1 LQNSNLII
9 ADSSELIVKG
19 LRSILEPFVKN
30 EILFAVNFIELKEI
44 IKNLKNV
51 FLVIDYTSQGFS
63 LEELVELKNNYPK
76 KTFYY
81 DESEV
86 LNNKGNFFE
95 EILSKSFFE
104 NEKLIIISRS
114 TDKITSIIEEIL
126 EKKIDDLVL
135 ILNSGSLEKR
145 SKLRLLFEKNKEI
158 ICIAFYED
166 NNQTLSSMANQFFRN
181 NKIQISQQSIN
192 LIINRCR
199 GDRQNLKNELNKI
212 ESFIKNKKKIE
223 ISEILQLTNL
233 AENYSVTEL
242 VDNCLAKNKNKTLNI
257 LNENNYNLED
267 CIIVIRTMLAKSKR
281 LLKLF
286 QEIKISNN
294 IDSAISSIKPPIF
307 WKDKQIVKDQIN
319 KWSYKKIELL
329 IFRINEIELLIKKN
343 SSISLS
349 VLSDFIIEQASTAS
363 N

>member
-1 LQNSNLII
+1 MII
-9 ADSSELIVKG
+9 KSFELNKIDLKKNNFFLFYGENEG
-19 LRSILEPFVKN
+19 LK
-30 EILFAVNFIELKEI
+30 KEI
-44 IKNLKNV
+44 IESN
-51 FLVIDYTSQGFS
+51 F
-63 LEELVELKNNYPK
+63 KNNYPK

-81 DESEV
+81 DESEI

-166 NNQTLSSMANQFFRN
+166 NNQTLSSMASQFFRN
-181 NKIQISQQSIN
+181 NKIQISQQAIN

-212 ESFIKNKKKIE
+212 ESFIENKTRIE

-307 WKDKQIVKDQIN
+307 WKDKKIVNDQIN
-319 KWSYKKIELL
+319 KWSHKNIELL
-329 IFRINEIELLIKKN
+329 IFKINEIELLIKKN

>member
-1 LQNSNLII
+1 MII
-9 ADSSELIVKG
+9 KSFELNKIDFKKNNFFLFYGENEG
-19 LRSILEPFVKN
+19 LK
-30 EILFAVNFIELKEI
+30 KEI
-44 IKNLKNV
+44 IENN
-51 FLVIDYTSQGFS
+51 F
-63 LEELVELKNNYPK
+63 KNNYPK

-86 LNNKGNFFE
+86 LNNKSNFFE

-104 NEKLIIISRS
+104 NEKLIIINRS

-126 EKKIDDLVL
+126 EKEINDLVL

-166 NNQTLSSMANQFFRN
+166 NNQTLSSMASQFFRN
-181 NKIQISQQSIN
+181 NKIQISQQAIN

-212 ESFIKNKKKIE
+212 ESFIKNKKRIE

-319 KWSYKKIELL
+319 KWSHKNIELL

>member
-1 LQNSNLII
+1 MII
-9 ADSSELIVKG
+9 KSFELNKIDLKKNNFFLFYGENEG
-19 LRSILEPFVKN
+19 LK
-30 EILFAVNFIELKEI
+30 KEI
-44 IKNLKNV
+44 IESN
-51 FLVIDYTSQGFS
+51 F
-63 LEELVELKNNYPK
+63 KNNYPK

-86 LNNKGNFFE
+86 LNNKSNFFE

-166 NNQTLSSMANQFFRN
+166 NNQTLSSLASQFFRN
-181 NKIQISQQSIN
+181 NKIQISQQAIN

>member
-1 LQNSNLII
+1 MIIKSFELNKVNLKKNNFFLFYG
-9 ADSSELIVKG
+9 ENEG
-19 LRSILEPFVKN
+19 LK
-30 EILFAVNFIELKEI
+30 KEI
-44 IKNLKNV
+44 IESN
-51 FLVIDYTSQGFS
+51 F
-63 LEELVELKNNYPK
+63 KNNYPK

-181 NKIQISQQSIN
+181 NKIQISQQAIN

-212 ESFIKNKKKIE
+212 ESFIKNKKRIE

-319 KWSYKKIELL
+319 KWSHKNIELL
-329 IFRINEIELLIKKN
+329 IFKINEIELLIKKN

>member
-1 LQNSNLII
+1 MII
-9 ADSSELIVKG
+9 KSFELNKIDFKKNNFFLFYGENEG
-19 LRSILEPFVKN
+19 LK
-30 EILFAVNFIELKEI
+30 KEI
-44 IKNLKNV
+44 IENN
-51 FLVIDYTSQGFS
+51 F
-63 LEELVELKNNYPK
+63 KNNYPK

-86 LNNKGNFFE
+86 LNNKINFFE

-114 TDKITSIIEEIL
+114 TDKITSIIEEIQ
-126 EKKIDDLVL
+126 EKKINDLVL

-166 NNQTLSSMANQFFRN
+166 NNQTLSSIASQFFRN
-181 NKIQISQQSIN
+181 NKIQISQQAIN

-212 ESFIKNKKKIE
+212 ESFIKNKKRIE

-319 KWSYKKIELL
+319 KWSHKNIELL

>member
-1 LQNSNLII
+1 MII
-9 ADSSELIVKG
+9 KSFELNKIDLKKNNFFLFYGENEG
-19 LRSILEPFVKN
+19 LK
-30 EILFAVNFIELKEI
+30 KEI
-44 IKNLKNV
+44 IENN
-51 FLVIDYTSQGFS
+51 F
-63 LEELVELKNNYPK
+63 KNNYPK

-86 LNNKGNFFE
+86 LNNKSNFFE

-114 TDKITSIIEEIL
+114 TDKITSVIEEIL
-126 EKKIDDLVL
+126 EKKINDLVL

-166 NNQTLSSMANQFFRN
+166 NNQTLSSMASQFFRN
-181 NKIQISQQSIN
+181 NKIQISQQAIN

-212 ESFIKNKKKIE
+212 ESFIKNKKRIE

-233 AENYSVTEL
+233 AENYSVTDL

-257 LNENNYNLED
+257 WLTRSRKAY
-267 CIIVIRTMLAKSKR
+267 
-281 LLKLF
+281 
-286 QEIKISNN
+286 
-294 IDSAISSIKPPIF
+294 
-307 WKDKQIVKDQIN
+307 
-319 KWSYKKIELL
+319 
-329 IFRINEIELLIKKN
+329 
-343 SSISLS
+343 
-349 VLSDFIIEQASTAS
+349 
-363 N
+363 

>member
-1 LQNSNLII
+1 MII
-9 ADSSELIVKG
+9 KSFELNKIDLKKNNFFLFYGENEG
-19 LRSILEPFVKN
+19 LK
-30 EILFAVNFIELKEI
+30 KEI
-44 IKNLKNV
+44 IESN
-51 FLVIDYTSQGFS
+51 F
-63 LEELVELKNNYPK
+63 KNNYPK

-166 NNQTLSSMANQFFRN
+166 NNQTLSSIASQFFRN
-181 NKIQISQQSIN
+181 NKIQISQQAIN

-212 ESFIKNKKKIE
+212 ESFIKNKKRIE

-319 KWSYKKIELL
+319 KWSHKNIELL
-329 IFRINEIELLIKKN
+329 IFKINEIELLIKKN

>member
-1 LQNSNLII
+1 MII
-9 ADSSELIVKG
+9 KSFELNKIDLKKNNFFLFYGENEG
-19 LRSILEPFVKN
+19 LK
-30 EILFAVNFIELKEI
+30 KEI
-44 IKNLKNV
+44 IESN
-51 FLVIDYTSQGFS
+51 F
-63 LEELVELKNNYPK
+63 KNNYPK

-86 LNNKGNFFE
+86 LNNKSNFFE

-166 NNQTLSSMANQFFRN
+166 NNQTLSSLASQFFRN
-181 NKIQISQQSIN
+181 NKIQISQQAIN

-212 ESFIKNKKKIE
+212 ESFIKNKKRIE

-294 IDSAISSIKPPIF
+294 VDSAILSTKPPIF

-319 KWSYKKIELL
+319 KWSHKNIELL

>member
-1 LQNSNLII
+1 MIIKSFELNKVNLKKNNFFLFYG
-9 ADSSELIVKG
+9 ENEG
-19 LRSILEPFVKN
+19 LK
-30 EILFAVNFIELKEI
+30 KEI
-44 IKNLKNV
+44 IESN
-51 FLVIDYTSQGFS
+51 F
-63 LEELVELKNNYPK
+63 KNNYPK

-86 LNNKGNFFE
+86 LNNKSNFFE

-158 ICIAFYED
+158 ICVAFYED
-166 NNQTLSSMANQFFRN
+166 NNQTLSSLASQFFRN
-181 NKIQISQQSIN
+181 NKIQISQQAIN

-319 KWSYKKIELL
+319 KWSHKNIELL
-329 IFRINEIELLIKKN
+329 IFKINEIELLIKKN

>member
-1 LQNSNLII
+1 MII
-9 ADSSELIVKG
+9 KSFELNKIDFKKNNFFLFYGENEG
-19 LRSILEPFVKN
+19 LK
-30 EILFAVNFIELKEI
+30 KEI
-44 IKNLKNV
+44 IENN
-51 FLVIDYTSQGFS
+51 F
-63 LEELVELKNNYPK
+63 KNNYPK

-81 DESEV
+81 DEGEV
-86 LNNKGNFFE
+86 LNNKSNFFE

-104 NEKLIIISRS
+104 NEKLIIINR
-114 TDKITSIIEEIL
+114 TKDKITSIIEEIL
-126 EKKIDDLVL
+126 EKKIKDLVL
-135 ILNSGSLEKR
+135 ILNSGSLEKK

-166 NNQTLSSMANQFFRN
+166 NNQTLSSIASQFFRN
-181 NKIQISQQSIN
+181 NKIQISQQGIN
-192 LIINRCR
+192 LITNRCR
-199 GDRQNLKNELNKI
+199 GDRQNLRNELNKI
-212 ESFIKNKKKIE
+212 ESFIKNKKRIE

-242 VDNCLAKNKNKTLNI
+242 IDNCLAKNKNKTLNI

-319 KWSYKKIELL
+319 KWSYKNIELL

-349 VLSDFIIEQASTAS
+349 VLSDFIIEQASTA
-363 N
+363 NN

>member
-1 LQNSNLII
+1 MII
-9 ADSSELIVKG
+9 KSFELNKIDLKKNNFFLFYGENEG
-19 LRSILEPFVKN
+19 LK
-30 EILFAVNFIELKEI
+30 KEI
-44 IKNLKNV
+44 IESN
-51 FLVIDYTSQGFS
+51 F
-63 LEELVELKNNYPK
+63 KNNYPK

-86 LNNKGNFFE
+86 LNNKSNFFE

-104 NEKLIIISRS
+104 NEKLIIVNRS

-126 EKKIDDLVL
+126 EKKINDLVL
-135 ILNSGSLEKR
+135 ILNSESLDKR

-166 NNQTLSSMANQFFRN
+166 NNQTLSSIASQFFRN
-181 NKIQISQQSIN
+181 NKIQISQQTIN

-212 ESFIKNKKKIE
+212 ENFIKNKKRIE

-242 VDNCLAKNKNKTLNI
+242 IDNCLAKNKNKTLNI

-319 KWSYKKIELL
+319 KWSQKNIELL

>member
-1 LQNSNLII
+1 MII
-9 ADSSELIVKG
+9 KSFELNKVDLKKNNFFLFYGENEG
-19 LRSILEPFVKN
+19 LK
-30 EILFAVNFIELKEI
+30 KEI
-44 IKNLKNV
+44 IESNFKK
-51 FLVIDYTSQGFS
+51 
-63 LEELVELKNNYPK
+63 NYPK

-86 LNNKGNFFE
+86 LNNKSNFFE

-126 EKKIDDLVL
+126 EKKINDLVL

-166 NNQTLSSMANQFFRN
+166 NNQTLSSMASQFFRN
-181 NKIQISQQSIN
+181 NKIQISQQAIN
-192 LIINRCR
+192 LMINRCR

-212 ESFIKNKKKIE
+212 ESFIKNKKRIE

-319 KWSYKKIELL
+319 KWSHKNIELL

>member
-1 LQNSNLII
+1 MII
-9 ADSSELIVKG
+9 KSFELNKIDLKKNNFFLFYGENEG
-19 LRSILEPFVKN
+19 LK
-30 EILFAVNFIELKEI
+30 KEI
-44 IKNLKNV
+44 IESN
-51 FLVIDYTSQGFS
+51 F
-63 LEELVELKNNYPK
+63 KNNYPK

-86 LNNKGNFFE
+86 LNNKSNFFE

-145 SKLRLLFEKNKEI
+145 SKLRLLFEKNKKI
-158 ICIAFYED
+158 ICTAFYED
-166 NNQTLSSMANQFFRN
+166 NNQTLSSLASQFFRN
-181 NKIQISQQSIN
+181 NKIQISQQAIN

-319 KWSYKKIELL
+319 KWSHKKIELL

>member
-1 LQNSNLII
+1 MII
-9 ADSSELIVKG
+9 KSFELNKIDFKKNNFFLFYGENEG
-19 LRSILEPFVKN
+19 LK
-30 EILFAVNFIELKEI
+30 KEI
-44 IKNLKNV
+44 IGNN
-51 FLVIDYTSQGFS
+51 F
-63 LEELVELKNNYPK
+63 KNNYPQ

-86 LNNKGNFFE
+86 LNNKSNFFE

-104 NEKLIIISRS
+104 NEKLIIINRS

-126 EKKIDDLVL
+126 EKKINDLVL

-166 NNQTLSSMANQFFRN
+166 NNQTLTSIASQFFRN
-181 NKIQISQQSIN
+181 NKIQISQQAIN
-192 LIINRCR
+192 LMINRCR

-212 ESFIKNKKKIE
+212 ESFIKNKKRIE

-319 KWSYKKIELL
+319 KWSHKNIELL

>member
-1 LQNSNLII
+1 MII
-9 ADSSELIVKG
+9 KSFELNKIDLKKNNFFLFYGENEG
-19 LRSILEPFVKN
+19 LK
-30 EILFAVNFIELKEI
+30 KEI
-44 IKNLKNV
+44 IESN
-51 FLVIDYTSQGFS
+51 F
-63 LEELVELKNNYPK
+63 KNNYPK

-86 LNNKGNFFE
+86 LNNKSNFFE

-126 EKKIDDLVL
+126 EKKINDLVL

-158 ICIAFYED
+158 ICTAFYED
-166 NNQTLSSMANQFFRN
+166 NNQTLSSMASQFFRN
-181 NKIQISQQSIN
+181 NKIQISQQAIN

-212 ESFIKNKKKIE
+212 ESFIKNKKRIE

-319 KWSYKKIELL
+319 KWSHKNIELL

>member
-1 LQNSNLII
+1 MII
-9 ADSSELIVKG
+9 KYFELNKIDLKKNNFFLFYGENEG
-19 LRSILEPFVKN
+19 LK
-30 EILFAVNFIELKEI
+30 KEI
-44 IKNLKNV
+44 IESN
-51 FLVIDYTSQGFS
+51 F
-63 LEELVELKNNYPK
+63 KNNYPK

-114 TDKITSIIEEIL
+114 TDKITSVIEEIL

-166 NNQTLSSMANQFFRN
+166 NNQTLSSLASQFFRN
-181 NKIQISQQSIN
+181 NKIQISQQAIN

-212 ESFIKNKKKIE
+212 ESFIKNKKRIE

-294 IDSAISSIKPPIF
+294 IDTAISSIKPPIF

-319 KWSYKKIELL
+319 KWSHKNIELL

-349 VLSDFIIEQASTAS
+349 VLSDFIIEHASTAS

>member
-1 LQNSNLII
+1 MII
-9 ADSSELIVKG
+9 KSFELNKIDLKKNNFFLFYGENEG
-19 LRSILEPFVKN
+19 LK
-30 EILFAVNFIELKEI
+30 KEI
-44 IKNLKNV
+44 IENN
-51 FLVIDYTSQGFS
+51 F
-63 LEELVELKNNYPK
+63 KNNYSK

-81 DESEV
+81 DESEI
-86 LNNKGNFFE
+86 LNNKDNFFD

-126 EKKIDDLVL
+126 EKKINDLDL

-166 NNQTLSSMANQFFRN
+166 NNQTLSSMASQFFRN
-181 NKIQISQQSIN
+181 NKIQISQQAIN

-212 ESFIKNKKKIE
+212 ESFIKNKKRIE

-267 CIIVIRTMLAKSKR
+267 CIIIIRTMLAKSKR

-294 IDSAISSIKPPIF
+294 IDTAISSIKPPIF

-319 KWSYKKIELL
+319 KWSHKNIELL

-349 VLSDFIIEQASTAS
+349 VLSDFIIEHASTAS

>member
-1 LQNSNLII
+1 MII
-9 ADSSELIVKG
+9 KSFELNKIDLKKNNFFLFYGENEG
-19 LRSILEPFVKN
+19 LK
-30 EILFAVNFIELKEI
+30 KEI
-44 IKNLKNV
+44 IESN
-51 FLVIDYTSQGFS
+51 F
-63 LEELVELKNNYPK
+63 KNNYPK

-166 NNQTLSSMANQFFRN
+166 NNQTLSSLASQFFRN
-181 NKIQISQQSIN
+181 NKIQISQQAIN

-267 CIIVIRTMLAKSKR
+267 CIIVIRTMLTKSKR

-319 KWSYKKIELL
+319 KWSHKNIELL

>member
-1 LQNSNLII
+1 MII
-9 ADSSELIVKG
+9 KSFELNKIDLKKNNFFLFYGENEG
-19 LRSILEPFVKN
+19 LK
-30 EILFAVNFIELKEI
+30 KEI
-44 IKNLKNV
+44 IESN
-51 FLVIDYTSQGFS
+51 F
-63 LEELVELKNNYPK
+63 KNNYPK

-181 NKIQISQQSIN
+181 NKIQISQQAIN

-319 KWSYKKIELL
+319 KWSHKNIELL

>member
-1 LQNSNLII
+1 MII
-9 ADSSELIVKG
+9 KSFELNKIDFKKNNFFLFYGENEG
-19 LRSILEPFVKN
+19 LK
-30 EILFAVNFIELKEI
+30 KEI
-44 IKNLKNV
+44 IENN
-51 FLVIDYTSQGFS
+51 F
-63 LEELVELKNNYPK
+63 KNNYPK

-81 DESEV
+81 DESEI
-86 LNNKGNFFE
+86 LNNKSIFFD

-114 TDKITSIIEEIL
+114 TDKITSVIEEIL
-126 EKKIDDLVL
+126 EKKINDLVL

-166 NNQTLSSMANQFFRN
+166 NNQTLSSMASQFFRN

-212 ESFIKNKKKIE
+212 ESFIKNKKRIE

-307 WKDKQIVKDQIN
+307 WKDKKIVNDQIN
-319 KWSYKKIELL
+319 KWSHKNIELL
-329 IFRINEIELLIKKN
+329 IFKINEIELLIKKN

>member
-1 LQNSNLII
+1 MII
-9 ADSSELIVKG
+9 KSFELNKIDFKKNNFFLFYGENEG
-19 LRSILEPFVKN
+19 LK
-30 EILFAVNFIELKEI
+30 KEI
-44 IKNLKNV
+44 IENN
-51 FLVIDYTSQGFS
+51 F
-63 LEELVELKNNYPK
+63 KNNYPK

-86 LNNKGNFFE
+86 LNNKINFFE

-166 NNQTLSSMANQFFRN
+166 NNQTLSSLASQFFRN

-319 KWSYKKIELL
+319 KWSYKKVELL

>member
-1 LQNSNLII
+1 MII
-9 ADSSELIVKG
+9 KSFELNKIDLKKNNFFLFYGENEG
-19 LRSILEPFVKN
+19 LK
-30 EILFAVNFIELKEI
+30 KEI
-44 IKNLKNV
+44 IESN
-51 FLVIDYTSQGFS
+51 F
-63 LEELVELKNNYPK
+63 KNNYPK

-86 LNNKGNFFE
+86 LNNKSNFFE

-166 NNQTLSSMANQFFRN
+166 NNQTLSSIASQFFRN
-181 NKIQISQQSIN
+181 NKIQISQQAIN

-212 ESFIKNKKKIE
+212 ESFIKNKKRIE

-319 KWSYKKIELL
+319 KWSHKNIELL
-329 IFRINEIELLIKKN
+329 IFKINEIELLIKKN

>member
-1 LQNSNLII
+1 M
-9 ADSSELIVKG
+9 
-19 LRSILEPFVKN
+19 
-30 EILFAVNFIELKEI
+30 I
-44 IKNLKNV
+44 IKSYELNKIDPKRNSFFLFYGEKEGYKKQIIENSFKKIFLKK
-51 FLVIDYTSQGFS
+51 I
-63 LEELVELKNNYPK
+63 
-76 KTFYY
+76 FYY
-81 DESEV
+81 EENEV
-86 LNNKGNFFE
+86 LNNKTIFFE
-95 EILSKSFFE
+95 NILSKSFFE
-104 NEKLIIISRS
+104 NEKLIIINRTS
-114 TDKITSIIEEIL
+114 DKIISIIEEVLEKEVEDVVIILNSRNL
-126 EKKIDDLVL
+126 EKK
-135 ILNSGSLEKR
+135 
-145 SKLRLLFEKNKEI
+145 SKLRNLFEKNKKT
-158 ICIAFYED
+158 ICVPFYED
-166 NNQTLSSMANQFFRN
+166 NNQTLSAIASKFFRD
-181 NKIQISQQSIN
+181 NKIPISHQSTN
-192 LIINRCR
+192 LIVNRSR
-199 GDRQNLKNELNKI
+199 GDRQNLKNELDKI

-223 ISEILQLTNL
+223 ISEILELTNL

-286 QEIKISNN
+286 HEIKISNN
-294 IDSAISSIKPPIF
+294 VDSAILSTKPPIF

-319 KWSYKKIELL
+319 KWSHKNIELL

>member
-1 LQNSNLII
+1 MII
-9 ADSSELIVKG
+9 KSFELNKIDLKKNNFFLFYGENEG
-19 LRSILEPFVKN
+19 LK
-30 EILFAVNFIELKEI
+30 KEI
-44 IKNLKNV
+44 IESN
-51 FLVIDYTSQGFS
+51 F
-63 LEELVELKNNYPK
+63 KNNYPK

-86 LNNKGNFFE
+86 LNNKSNFFE

-114 TDKITSIIEEIL
+114 TDKITSVIEEIL
-126 EKKIDDLVL
+126 EKKINDLVL

-166 NNQTLSSMANQFFRN
+166 NNQTLSSIASQFFRN
-181 NKIQISQQSIN
+181 NKIQISQQAIN
-192 LIINRCR
+192 LMINRCR

-212 ESFIKNKKKIE
+212 ESFIKNKKRIE

-319 KWSYKKIELL
+319 KWSHKNIELL

>member
-1 LQNSNLII
+1 MII
-9 ADSSELIVKG
+9 KSFELNKIDLKKNNFFLFYGENEG
-19 LRSILEPFVKN
+19 LK
-30 EILFAVNFIELKEI
+30 KEI
-44 IKNLKNV
+44 IENN
-51 FLVIDYTSQGFS
+51 F
-63 LEELVELKNNYPK
+63 KNNYPK

-81 DESEV
+81 DESEI
-86 LNNKGNFFE
+86 LNNKIIFFD

-104 NEKLIIISRS
+104 NEKLIIINRS

-166 NNQTLSSMANQFFRN
+166 NNQTLSSLASQFFRN
-181 NKIQISQQSIN
+181 NKIQISQQAIN

-212 ESFIKNKKKIE
+212 ESFIKNKKRIE

-319 KWSYKKIELL
+319 KWSHKNIELL

>member
-1 LQNSNLII
+1 MIIKSFELNKVNLKKNNFFLFYG
-9 ADSSELIVKG
+9 ENEG
-19 LRSILEPFVKN
+19 LK
-30 EILFAVNFIELKEI
+30 KEI
-44 IKNLKNV
+44 IESN
-51 FLVIDYTSQGFS
+51 F
-63 LEELVELKNNYPK
+63 KNNYPK

-86 LNNKGNFFE
+86 LNNKSNFFE

-212 ESFIKNKKKIE
+212 ESFIKNKKRIE

-267 CIIVIRTMLAKSKR
+267 CIIVIRTMLVKSKR

>member
-1 LQNSNLII
+1 MII
-9 ADSSELIVKG
+9 KSFELNKIDFKKNNFFLFYGENEG
-19 LRSILEPFVKN
+19 LK
-30 EILFAVNFIELKEI
+30 KEI
-44 IKNLKNV
+44 IENN
-51 FLVIDYTSQGFS
+51 F
-63 LEELVELKNNYPK
+63 KNNYPK

-81 DESEV
+81 DESEI
-86 LNNKGNFFE
+86 LNNKSNFFE

-104 NEKLIIISRS
+104 NEKLIIISRT

-126 EKKIDDLVL
+126 EKKINDLVL

-158 ICIAFYED
+158 VCIAFYED
-166 NNQTLSSMANQFFRN
+166 NNQTLSSLASQFFRN
-181 NKIQISQQSIN
+181 NKIQISQQAIN

-286 QEIKISNN
+286 QEITISNN
-294 IDSAISSIKPPIF
+294 IDSAISSIKPPIS

-319 KWSYKKIELL
+319 KWSHKKIELL

>member
-1 LQNSNLII
+1 MIIKSFELNKVNLKKNNFFLFYG
-9 ADSSELIVKG
+9 ENEG
-19 LRSILEPFVKN
+19 LK
-30 EILFAVNFIELKEI
+30 KEI
-44 IKNLKNV
+44 IESN
-51 FLVIDYTSQGFS
+51 F
-63 LEELVELKNNYPK
+63 KNNYPK

-145 SKLRLLFEKNKEI
+145 SKLRLLFEKNKKI
-158 ICIAFYED
+158 ICTAFYED
-166 NNQTLSSMANQFFRN
+166 NNQTLSSLASQFFRN
-181 NKIQISQQSIN
+181 NKIQISQQAIN

-319 KWSYKKIELL
+319 KWSHKNIELL
-329 IFRINEIELLIKKN
+329 IFKINEIELLIKKN

>member
-1 LQNSNLII
+1 MII
-9 ADSSELIVKG
+9 KSFELNKIDFKKNNFFLFYGENEG
-19 LRSILEPFVKN
+19 LK
-30 EILFAVNFIELKEI
+30 KEI
-44 IKNLKNV
+44 IENN
-51 FLVIDYTSQGFS
+51 F
-63 LEELVELKNNYPK
+63 KNNYQK

-81 DESEV
+81 DESEI
-86 LNNKGNFFE
+86 LNNKSNFFE

-114 TDKITSIIEEIL
+114 TDKITSVIEEIL

-166 NNQTLSSMANQFFRN
+166 NNQTLSSMASQFFRN
-181 NKIQISQQSIN
+181 NKIQISQQAIN

-212 ESFIKNKKKIE
+212 ESFIKNKKRIE

-319 KWSYKKIELL
+319 KWSHKNIELL
-329 IFRINEIELLIKKN
+329 IFKINEIELLIKKN